1 MEKGGLTAA
10 LVGAGVAGSD
20 GVYCAD
26 ELRLGLRGQLRR
38 VLAPKGVKVVRPV
51 QLQYAWCSL
60 LLAVDPRAGAL
71 KWRWIARMNEAHITP
86 VIAAWGLDCVV
97 WDGAPAHKAAS
108 LAAAPTKRVLLP
120 PYSPELN
127 PAERLFAAVRRRV
140 EGEVYASLEA
150 KRGVAERYLRELAAD
165 PTRVRQLCGWG
176 WLQAALEAVPARAA
190 AA

>member
-1 MEKGGLTAA
+1 M
-10 LVGAGVAGSD
+10 
-20 GVYCAD
+20 
-26 ELRLGLRGQLRR
+26 
-38 VLAPKGVKVVRPV
+38 KVVRPGR
-51 QLQYAWCSL
+51 LQCAWCSL

-108 LAAAPTKRVLLP
+108 LAAAPTKRALP
-120 PYSPELN
+120 PPDRPEPN
-127 PAERLFAAVRRRV
+127 PAARLFAAVRRRV
-140 EGEVYASLEA
+140 EGAVYASLEA
-150 KRGVAERYLRELAAD
+150 KRGVAERHPRQLAAD

>member
-1 MEKGGLTAA
+1 M
-10 LVGAGVAGSD
+10 
-20 GVYCAD
+20 
-26 ELRLGLRGQLRR
+26 
-38 VLAPKGVKVVRPV
+38 KVVRPGR
-51 QLQYAWCSL
+51 LQCAWCSL
-60 LLAVDPRAGAL
+60 LLAVDPRAGAR

-120 PYSPELN
+120 PDRPALN
-127 PAERLFAAVRRRV
+127 PAARLFAAVRRRV
-140 EGEVYASLEA
+140 EGAVYASLEA
-150 KRGVAERYLRELAAD
+150 KRGVAERHPRQLAAD